1 MTDAALSRPLAL
13 VTGASSGIGLE
24 VAKQLAA
31 LDLDLVVTA
40 EDAAGLELVA
50 EGISSAGT
58 AVHSVT
64 ADLRRPSEV
73 DRLWSEVQRLGRP
86 LGVAVLD
93 AGVGVGGAFV
103 DTDLADEQA
112 VIDLNVSSTVRLAK
126 HVVRDMAG
134 RGTGRVMLLSS
145 VAATVPG
152 PFQAVYNASKA
163 FTHSFGEALQEELA
177 DTDVTVTLLV
187 PGPTDTEFFERAG
200 LEGTAVGESD
210 SKDDPEEVAR
220 RAVEGLLDG
229 EKVVAGT
236 PKVGLQT
243 FATRFLPEKAKQ
255 KAHRRMSEP
264 GSAG

>member
-31 LDLDLVVTA
+31 RGFDLVVAA
-40 EDAAGLELVA
+40 EDSAGLELVT

-58 AVHSVT
+58 AVHAVP
-64 ADLRRPSEV
+64 ADLRDAAEV
-73 DRLWSEVQRLGRP
+73 ERLWSSVEGLGRP
-86 LGVAVLD
+86 LAVAVLN
-93 AGVGVGGAFV
+93 AGVGAGGAFV
-103 DTDLADEQA
+103 DNDLEREQA

-134 RGTGRVMLLSS
+134 RGTGRIMLLSS
-145 VAATVPG
+145 VAATMPG

-163 FTHSFGEALQEELA
+163 FTHSFGEALQEELV

-187 PGPTDTEFFERAG
+187 PGPTDTEFFDRAG
-200 LEGTAVGESD
+200 LEDTAVGDSD
-210 SKDDPEEVAR
+210 SKDDPEDVAR
-220 RAVEGLLDG
+220 RGVEGLLDG

-236 PKVGLQT
+236 PKVGLQA
-243 FATRFLPEKAKQ
+243 FANRFLPEKAKQ
-255 KAHRRMSEP
+255 KAHRAMSEP
-264 GSAG
+264 GSAD